1 MRKALLVLALLFTV
15 SATQAQYNEQV
26 ARADY
31 AQAFTGRL
39 NNFVW
44 SRQCLTDKDKN
55 TLIALIAQRIQIT
68 AIVDNIIIGVI
79 EDWTPGIFA
88 SMAYGRLPWDGSTIK
103 AGVTYMLSDS
113 GYIVTAS
120 RIYYLNEALDK
131 SYSPVYSII
140 YNKYGELRQRGDEDL
155 QYFDNAFC
163 DKLLIE

>member
-26 ARADY
+26 ARTDY
-31 AQAFTGRL
+31 AQAFTGKL

-79 EDWTPGIFA
+79 EDWTPGTFA
-88 SMAYGRLPWDGSTIK
+88 SMTYGRLPWDGSTIK
-103 AGVTYMLSDS
+103 AGVTYILSDS

-120 RIYYLNEALDK
+120 RIYYLNEAVDK
-131 SYSPVYSII
+131 SYSPVYSVI
-140 YNKYGELRQRGDEDL
+140 YNKYGELRQRGDGDL

>member
-15 SATQAQYNEQV
+15 STTQAQYNEQV

-31 AQAFTGRL
+31 AQAFTRAS
-39 NNFVW
+39 NNFAW

-79 EDWTPGIFA
+79 EDWIPGAFA
-88 SMAYGRLPWDGSTIK
+88 SITYGRLPWDGSTIK
-103 AGVTYMLSDS
+103 AGVTYILNDS

-120 RIYYLNEALDK
+120 RIYYLNEALGK
-131 SYSPVYSII
+131 SYLPAYSII
-140 YNKYGELRQRGDEDL
+140 YNKHGELRQRGDGDL

-163 DKLLIE
+163 DLLIFD